1 MIFRKL
7 EDSPEKMI
15 PVAMA
20 FIVAGL
26 SLLTI
31 GVTWP
36 RISPP
41 LPHPGTDWKDFF
53 RGVIFGIAIALETFG
68 VVIAAKAAVAK
79 KHNAL

>member
-36 RISPP
+36 RISTP
-41 LPHPGTDWKDFF
+41 LPHPGTDWNDFF
-53 RGVIFGIAIALETFG
+53 RGVTFGIAIALETFG

>member
-7 EDSPEKMI
+7 ENSPEKMI

-41 LPHPGTDWKDFF
+41 LPHPGTDWKDFV
-53 RGVIFGIAIALETFG
+53 RGVICGIAIALETFG